1 MSTSETLDMQSQLAY
16 AELLYRQIQND
27 NARLIEERDI
37 LRKDLEASR
46 SELMLAMSAVASEEA
61 ARCNVGQVFEAQ
73 HTECQNLL
81 AQVATTRKKLN
92 ASRDRNKILC
102 RQSRRLNSKLTEE
115 ISKHRRSEMDELQDK
130 NAIWVLENQ
139 VNGLVAQNCQTSKE
153 LQDTQEKN
161 RQLEEFYR
169 ESTYKLT
176 SEKDAIARENET
188 LRLRISELSQQAK
201 DSSSRADM
209 ATRRFEKARR
219 EHHRVRNQL
228 NKMRAVYKS
237 SVNTYKMSAASSNGE
252 LKHVKAALE
261 ETKLI
266 AQDTQRKQD
275 LTTQLAEQLKS
286 TVEQEQKQ
294 HADDCNTIVSL
305 ETKVS
310 ELNNELIITR
320 TTAFYTEG
328 RLKNAELQL
337 IKDKKHWKNV
347 GVTLQKNLAST
358 KEHISKL
365 IRIHRD
371 TLSNL
376 TEKQLSGMPSNP
388 SAFLELA
395 KRTTVQLH
403 ETLSTFTAEN
413 SHCYSRWKAALDPSE
428 RDKKYV
434 EDIDKNMK
442 RMHEEI
448 ECLWKENYELEDKYA
463 SMLTASAVSDNQIQ
477 NEKLQRLCDDL
488 ENQTKTLS
496 TQLVTKQTELEECH
510 ARINSLEA
518 DVKRHSDTTQQ
529 LKRSVQD
536 WTTRPLGLL
545 SMLNIQRP
553 DLTESPA
560 VLKENQPPKASLVT
574 TQDERPTANAQ
585 TGEPSKMKEVLTE
598 LNKIKRQNRT
608 FTEIKACS
616 RKMASPTT
624 NSTALSLETTSH
636 GLSDNGRINN
646 EDGKPYT
653 L

>member
-1 MSTSETLDMQSQLAY
+1 
-16 AELLYRQIQND
+16 
-27 NARLIEERDI
+27 
-37 LRKDLEASR
+37 
-46 SELMLAMSAVASEEA
+46 MSAVASEEA

-305 ETKVS
+305 ETK
-310 ELNNELIITR
+310 
-320 TTAFYTEG
+320 G

-347 GVTLQKNLAST
+347 GVTLQKN
-358 KEHISKL
+358 
-365 IRIHRD
+365 
-371 TLSNL
+371 
-376 TEKQLSGMPSNP
+376 
-388 SAFLELA
+388 
-395 KRTTVQLH
+395 
-403 ETLSTFTAEN
+403 
-413 SHCYSRWKAALDPSE
+413 HCYSRWKAALDPSE

-448 ECLWKENYELEDKYA
+448 ECLWKENHELEDKYA
-463 SMLTASAVSDNQIQ
+463 SMLTASAVSDIQIQ

-488 ENQTKTLS
+488 ENQIKTLS
-496 TQLVTKQTELEECH
+496 TQLFTKQTELEECH

-585 TGEPSKMKEVLTE
+585 KGEPSKMKEVLTE
-598 LNKIKRQNRT
+598 LNKIKRQ
-608 FTEIKACS
+608 AC
-616 RKMASPTT
+616 R
-624 NSTALSLETTSH
+624 L
-636 GLSDNGRINN
+636 
-646 EDGKPYT
+646 
-653 L
+653 